1 MSPADKN
8 IRTIKQRG
16 GGDRRGGRDKTKGEK
31 KRDVGEELPPRDD
44 DHARAFRARSGR
56 EKSALTTLAVR
67 RDRLSL
73 YAAVDPAGRR
83 SSPIHE
89 RDVIAQEISPSR
101 RRWLSDHFP

>member
-31 KRDVGEELPPRDD
+31 KRDVGEELPPRDS
-44 DHARAFRARSGR
+44 FRARSGR